1 MPSRGVGVLRRAGE
15 GHRAGQ
21 GMLGLP
27 TPTAGAHGESP
38 RTQPGPVSS
47 HGPLLSGPRSW
58 TFCPENSQSSIGEE
72 RGPKHPDSPSNP
84 SKSPTK
90 TQLRIINNI

>member
-47 HGPLLSGPRSW
+47 HGLSFPGPVPGHSARRTLKAAS
-58 TFCPENSQSSIGEE
+58 GK
-72 RGPKHPDSPSNP
+72 RGAQNTLTLPPTLPSLPPKHSSE
-84 SKSPTK
+84 
-90 TQLRIINNI
+90 